1 MSVNVGASLGGEGG
15 RIVWLSLVESGCS
28 LSTCCA
34 CAEAVLHG
42 LACYC
47 PVLGDGDGLL
57 SSKVISTLS
66 SGEVV
71 RSSLVRGDRISPP
84 TVGVNRAVCGV

>member
-1 MSVNVGASLGGEGG
+1 MSVNVGASPGREGG
-15 RIVWLSLVESGCS
+15 RRVWLSLVRSGCS
-28 LSTCCA
+28 LSTCYA
-34 CAEAVLHG
+34 CTEAVLHR
-42 LACYC
+42 LACCC

-66 SGEVV
+66 SREVV
-71 RSSLVRGDRISPP
+71 RLSSVRGDRTSLS